1 MSCSDTKQ
9 AGLPYIKTVVH
20 MSQLRKK
27 YQVPVPCCLATEF
40 ESLLS
45 KNLVKLALMNKIW
58 IQFNKKSFKN
68 TSISLR

>member
-1 MSCSDTKQ
+1 
-9 AGLPYIKTVVH
+9 

-58 IQFNKKSFKN
+58 IQFNKKSFKKLLLVCDDFNIEN
-68 TSISLR
+68 TFNLIEK